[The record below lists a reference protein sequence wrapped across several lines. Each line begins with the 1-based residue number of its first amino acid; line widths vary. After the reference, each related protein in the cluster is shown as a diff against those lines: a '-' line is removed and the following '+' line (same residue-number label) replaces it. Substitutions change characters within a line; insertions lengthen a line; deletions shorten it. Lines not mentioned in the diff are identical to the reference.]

1 MYGVFLKLK
10 FFIETI
16 FVMIYVLI
24 SNVDCI
30 YQKYLY
36 KMGQVIVFFFT
47 KLKLVTYHNV
57 SREDPV

>member
-1 MYGVFLKLK
+1 
-10 FFIETI
+10 
-16 FVMIYVLI
+16 MIYVLI
-24 SNVDCI
+24 SNVDYI

-36 KMGQVIVFFFT
+36 KMGQVIVFFT